1 RMLADLAVLREW
13 TSVLDDDAVLKADYD
28 RFMKH
33 SVAAY
38 GGAEF
43 DALPAWLKED
53 ARSRAKQEMLA
64 RGFEQYLRE
73 GRAPSRKLER
83 MFTRFRKWLMRVYR
97 EARALHV
104 ELTDEVRDVFDRML
118 AHEEEM

>member
-1 RMLADLAVLREW
+1 TDADGVNLHILPRGGRAHALGSTTADADGNYVIQLFRGADLSTLTHETAHVFFLEMERLEREGLADERMLADLAVLREW

-43 DALPAWLKED
+43 DA
-53 ARSRAKQEMLA
+53 
-64 RGFEQYLRE
+64 
-73 GRAPSRKLER
+73 
-83 MFTRFRKWLMRVYR
+83 
-97 EARALHV
+97 
-104 ELTDEVRDVFDRML
+104 
-118 AHEEEM
+118 